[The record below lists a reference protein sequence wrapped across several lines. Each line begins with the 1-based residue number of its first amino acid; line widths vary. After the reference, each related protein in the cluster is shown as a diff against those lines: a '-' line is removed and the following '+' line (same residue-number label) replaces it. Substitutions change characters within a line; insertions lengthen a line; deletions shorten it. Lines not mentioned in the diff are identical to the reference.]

1 MTMKLGI
8 YGDYRTYKVKITDNS
23 KPAVKTRTLRNKKV
37 ILTEKESFRLIKSI

>member
-1 MTMKLGI
+1 MEIGI

-23 KPAVKTRTLRNKKV
+23 KPVAKTRTLRNKKV

>member
-1 MTMKLGI
+1 MKLGI